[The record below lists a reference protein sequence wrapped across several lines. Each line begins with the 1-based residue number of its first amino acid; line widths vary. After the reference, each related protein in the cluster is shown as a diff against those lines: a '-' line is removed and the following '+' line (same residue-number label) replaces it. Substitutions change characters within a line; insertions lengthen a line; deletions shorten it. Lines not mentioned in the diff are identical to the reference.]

1 MGVKK
6 AANMA
11 AAGSSKQEIKAA
23 NPGLS
28 KQEIKAAINPTPS
41 SGGGSK
47 YNNPVQKAVATYTGD
62 SGWNTGGKKFGGG
75 DIKALQ
81 GRGYNPNQIMK
92 IAAGVGNI
100 AGVSNRANT
109 MLTAGFPN
117 ATKSGKNGL
126 SASYFANTTDP
137 LMQGLARQSGYSPKK
152 RLTWG
157 GITADG
163 KPLALSGMD
172 YSKDPYGKG
181 QAYTWTPGKGL
192 GEKAMDK
199 LVNAKD
205 AGPYDGMEIKPFDPN
220 GPGPWS
226 STTVGG
232 GDGAG
237 IVPPEVPPVEEE
249 KMMMPGVGADVS
261 SFATGWKS
269 RLSSRKG
276 KGAGAQGL
284 ASQRLGPVGKWQY
297 NV

>member
-1 MGVKK
+1 
-6 AANMA
+6 MA
-11 AAGSSKQEIKAA
+11 AAGASKQEIKAA

-62 SGWNTGGKKFGGG
+62 SGWDTGSKRFGGG

-81 GRGYNPNQIMK
+81 GRGYSPNQIMK
-92 IAAGVGNI
+92 IAAGIGNM

-126 SASYFANTTDP
+126 SASYFANTSDP
-137 LMQGLARQSGYSPKK
+137 LMQGLARQSGYSPNKK
-152 RLTWG
+152 LTWG
-157 GITADG
+157 GITAEG

-172 YSKDPYGKG
+172 YSKGLYGKG
-181 QAYTWTPGKGL
+181 SAYTWTPGKGL

-220 GPGPWS
+220 GPGPLAP
-226 STTVGG
+226 TT
-232 GDGAG
+232 DT
-237 IVPPEVPPVEEE
+237 PVEPILPEKEE
-249 KMMMPGVGADVS
+249 EEDPMMMPGVGADVS

-276 KGAGAQGL
+276 RGAAAQGL